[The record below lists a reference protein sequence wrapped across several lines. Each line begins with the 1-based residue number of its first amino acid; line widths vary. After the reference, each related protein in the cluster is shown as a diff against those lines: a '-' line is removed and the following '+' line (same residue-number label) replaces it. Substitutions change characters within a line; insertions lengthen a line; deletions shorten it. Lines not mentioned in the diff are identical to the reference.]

1 MPCTAIPTY
10 RSNRPAGLGLEPRRV
25 MQAVWNRE
33 TPSVTVP
40 VQLLSSQ
47 MIFLCLVFFSLKII
61 APCFAAREKF
71 PTTERVQRNGIGTAG
86 RSAHTP
92 VWPAQARPAWEQAA
106 SRTPLLSCRL
116 ASSYSFSFH
125 YGCARVTG
133 APSVTLPF
141 TAASQPFQSLCAH
154 LAW

>member
-86 RSAHTP
+86 RRSAHTP
-92 VWPAQARPAWEQAA
+92 VWPQAL
-106 SRTPLLSCRL
+106 SRIAYALLSCRL
-116 ASSYSFSFH
+116 ASSYSFSILLW
-125 YGCARVTG
+125 CARVTV

-141 TAASQPFQSLCAH
+141 AAASQTFQSLCAH